1 MLIKKQY
8 TVLEVLLSFWFITLC
23 GRAEFNSSHAVNLP
37 NSTKV
42 EETLNPFVLNIDID
56 CDFNPD
62 TNEVYNCKVVEKT
75 NEK

>member
-1 MLIKKQY
+1 MRLL
-8 TVLEVLLSFWFITLC
+8 VVLLVC
-23 GRAEFNSSHAVNLP
+23 VVGVVYFNNSHASNLP

-75 NEK
+75 DEK

>member
-1 MLIKKQY
+1 MR
-8 TVLEVLLSFWFITLC
+8 LLVVFLVCVVGIVY
-23 GRAEFNSSHAVNLP
+23 FNSSHAVNLP

-42 EETLNPFVLNIDID
+42 EETLNPFVLDIDID

-75 NEK
+75 DEK

>member
-1 MLIKKQY
+1 MRLIVVFLVCVVGVVY
-8 TVLEVLLSFWFITLC
+8 
-23 GRAEFNSSHAVNLP
+23 FNSSHAVNLP

-42 EETLNPFVLNIDID
+42 EETLNPFVLDIDID

>member
-1 MLIKKQY
+1 MRLLI
-8 TVLEVLLSFWFITLC
+8 VFLVCVVGI
-23 GRAEFNSSHAVNLP
+23 AEFNSSRAVNLP

>member
-1 MLIKKQY
+1 MRLLIVFLVCVVGIVY
-8 TVLEVLLSFWFITLC
+8 
-23 GRAEFNSSHAVNLP
+23 FNSSHAANLP

-42 EETLNPFVLNIDID
+42 EETLNPFVLDIDID

>member
-1 MLIKKQY
+1 MRLLI
-8 TVLEVLLSFWFITLC
+8 VFLVCVVGI
-23 GRAEFNSSHAVNLP
+23 AEFNSSHAVNLP

-42 EETLNPFVLNIDID
+42 EETLNPLVLDIDID

>member
-1 MLIKKQY
+1 MRLL
-8 TVLEVLLSFWFITLC
+8 VVLLVC
-23 GRAEFNSSHAVNLP
+23 VVGVVYFNSSHASNLP

-62 TNEVYNCKVVEKT
+62 TNEVYNCKVVEKAD
-75 NEK
+75 E

>member
-1 MLIKKQY
+1 MRLLIVFLVCVVGIVY
-8 TVLEVLLSFWFITLC
+8 
-23 GRAEFNSSHAVNLP
+23 FNSSHAVNLP

-42 EETLNPFVLNIDID
+42 EETLNPFVLDIDID

-62 TNEVYNCKVVEKT
+62 INEVYNCKVVEKT

>member
-1 MLIKKQY
+1 MRFLVVFLVCVAGIVY
-8 TVLEVLLSFWFITLC
+8 
-23 GRAEFNSSHAVNLP
+23 FNSSHAVNLP

-42 EETLNPFVLNIDID
+42 EETLSPFVLDID

-62 TNEVYNCKVVEKT
+62 TNEVYNCKAVEKT

>member
-1 MLIKKQY
+1 MR
-8 TVLEVLLSFWFITLC
+8 LLVVFLVCAVGIVY
-23 GRAEFNSSHAVNLP
+23 FNSSHAVNLP
-37 NSTKV
+37 TSTKV
-42 EETLNPFVLNIDID
+42 EETLNPLVLDIDID

>member
-1 MLIKKQY
+1 MRLL
-8 TVLEVLLSFWFITLC
+8 VVLLVCVVGI
-23 GRAEFNSSHAVNLP
+23 AEFNSSHAVNLP

-42 EETLNPFVLNIDID
+42 EETLNPFVLDID

>member
-1 MLIKKQY
+1 MRLLI
-8 TVLEVLLSFWFITLC
+8 VFLACVVGI
-23 GRAEFNSSHAVNLP
+23 AEFNSNHAVNLP

>member
-1 MLIKKQY
+1 MRLLIVFLACVVGIVY
-8 TVLEVLLSFWFITLC
+8 
-23 GRAEFNSSHAVNLP
+23 FNSSHAVNLP

-42 EETLNPFVLNIDID
+42 EEKLNHFVLNIDID
-56 CDFNPD
+56 RDFNPD

>member
-1 MLIKKQY
+1 MR
-8 TVLEVLLSFWFITLC
+8 LLVVFLVCVVGIVY
-23 GRAEFNSSHAVNLP
+23 FNSSHASNLP

-42 EETLNPFVLNIDID
+42 EETLNPFVLDIDID

-62 TNEVYNCKVVEKT
+62 TTEVYNCKVVEKT

>member
-1 MLIKKQY
+1 MRLLIVFLVY
-8 TVLEVLLSFWFITLC
+8 VVGI
-23 GRAEFNSSHAVNLP
+23 AEFNSSHAVNLP

-42 EETLNPFVLNIDID
+42 EETLNPFVLDIDID

>member
-1 MLIKKQY
+1 MR
-8 TVLEVLLSFWFITLC
+8 LLVVFLVCVVGIVY
-23 GRAEFNSSHAVNLP
+23 FNSSHAVNPP
-37 NSTKV
+37 NSTKE
-42 EETLNPFVLNIDID
+42 EETLIPFVLDIDID